1 MQNELKYIETVY
13 RKGSFSKAA
22 RELFVTQPALSI
34 AISKIESEIGMPLF
48 DRSTK
53 PLRLTE
59 AGRIYIEKIR
69 QMERLES
76 ELRNQLLDLNS
87 MLSGSVRIGATSY
100 IISCVL
106 PPVLN
111 RFRELYPGV
120 RLEIAEAGAYELK
133 EMLRDQRLD
142 ITFLSESR
150 KDDPFSVTPAFI
162 DQLLLAVPAGFAVNA
177 RLKGCALTA
186 GQVRR
191 GEHLHEGFPA
201 APLEAFAGVPFVLLG
216 AKYNLRARADAAFAQ
231 AGITPCVVMETAQLL
246 TAYAL
251 AQSGMGVAFV
261 PDRAVQAAH
270 DGVVFYRLDS
280 PHVVRRM
287 SAATNTSSY
296 QSRATLRFLELL
308 EQYAARFPEESAT
321 DRAKS
326 GR

>member
-69 QMERLES
+69 QMERLER
-76 ELRNQLLDLNS
+76 ELRNQLLDLTS

-142 ITFLSESR
+142 ITFLSAPE
-150 KDDPFSVTPAFI
+150 KDAPFSVTPAFI

-186 GQVRR
+186 GQEI
-191 GEHLHEGFPA
+191 G
-201 APLEAFAGVPFVLLG
+201 
-216 AKYNLRARADAAFAQ
+216 RA
-231 AGITPCVVMETAQLL
+231 
-246 TAYAL
+246 
-251 AQSGMGVAFV
+251 
-261 PDRAVQAAH
+261 
-270 DGVVFYRLDS
+270 
-280 PHVVRRM
+280 HV
-287 SAATNTSSY
+287 
-296 QSRATLRFLELL
+296 
-308 EQYAARFPEESAT
+308 
-321 DRAKS
+321 
-326 GR
+326 